1 MVLHSAS
8 YRGSYMKMAASIGI
22 RRITV
27 RNYKKQEYQMT
38 KLHVEGLFIN

>member
-1 MVLHSAS
+1 
-8 YRGSYMKMAASIGI
+8 MKMTASIGVP
-22 RRITV
+22 V